1 MHKVAM
7 TRVVLGPLQWA
18 VRSLRVEASWTPFA
32 LVCRWGYPTSGRR
45 VGPDGDPDF
54 GDEPEAGSHKRC
66 DANSSLT
73 FLQKGDRH
81 GRDPKPEHGN
91 RGSQGPSSRERGG
104 VDPSDE
110 VPMSAADIAE
120 RRGIPSMPRSRR
132 SSGHAQHS
140 QPPWMES
147 LNSPMNF
154 VGLNPTFTERAVQK
168 QAATPAELA

>member
-1 MHKVAM
+1 MNKVAM

-18 VRSLRVEASWTPFA
+18 VQSLRVEASWTPFA

-104 VDPSDE
+104 VDPADE
-110 VPMSAADIAE
+110 VPYE
-120 RRGIPSMPRSRR
+120 RRRHRRTPRDSVD
-132 SSGHAQHS
+132 AA
-140 QPPWMES
+140 
-147 LNSPMNF
+147 LK
-154 VGLNPTFTERAVQK
+154 AVQRAR
-168 QAATPAELA
+168 AAFAAALDGELEFADELRRAQPNVH